1 MLTRLGVL
9 LAGAAAVTLI
19 GTDPPPHGIALWRVS
34 ADELEN
40 MLARWDAGYYFS
52 IATAGYQ
59 WDPATFSH
67 QNVAYFPLFP
77 LLMRWGG
84 ALLGGRPLLAG
95 AIISATAFAGA
106 IAVLYR
112 LALLEMDE
120 ARARSA
126 LLLMTTYPYA
136 FYYSI
141 AYTEGLF
148 LLVTAGAF
156 YAMRRGFLGAVVVC
170 GIAAGL
176 CRPNGFWLA
185 CPLVFLV
192 FTHHRRRPLAFLAA
206 CAPFLG
212 VAAFSGY
219 LFLRFDDALAWAHA
233 QAAWGMPLFGRPSAP
248 DLIRLPGEPLI
259 KPTEVAVWIGNG
271 AAWIMGIAA
280 ILPVWRR
287 FGAAHA
293 AWLALNLFPPV
304 LTHLLQST
312 GRYTSVLFPIFFWM
326 ALRLPASRV
335 TAVAAAFAV
344 GQLILAVWFFLW
356 YPVV

>member
-9 LAGAAAVTLI
+9 LAGVAAVTVI

-34 ADELEN
+34 ANELEN
-40 MLARWDAGYYFS
+40 MLARWDTGYYFS

-67 QNVAYFPLFP
+67 QNVAYFPLLP

-95 AIISATAFAGA
+95 AIISVAAFGGA
-106 IAVLYR
+106 MAVLYR
-112 LALLEMDE
+112 LALLEMDD

-141 AYTEGLF
+141 AYTEALF

-156 YAMRRGFLGAVVVC
+156 YAMRRRILGAVVVC

-185 CPLVFLV
+185 CPLVLLA
-192 FTHHRRRPLAFLAA
+192 FTHHRQRPLAFLAA
-206 CAPFLG
+206 CAPLLG

-219 LFLRFDDALAWAHA
+219 LFLRFDDALAWAHG

-271 AAWIMGIAA
+271 AAWIVGIAA

-293 AWLALNLFPPV
+293 AWLVLNLFPPV

-312 GRYTSVLFPIFFWM
+312 GRYTAVLFPVFFWL
-326 ALRLPASRV
+326 ALRLPGSRV
-335 TAVAAAFAV
+335 AAVAAVFTL
-344 GQLILAVWFFLW
+344 GQLVLAVWFFLW

>member
-9 LAGAAAVTLI
+9 LAGVVVVTLI

-40 MLARWDAGYYFS
+40 MLARWDTAYYFS

-67 QNVAYFPLFP
+67 QNVTYFPLLP

-120 ARARSA
+120 AHARSV
-126 LLLMTTYPYA
+126 LLLMATFPYA
-136 FYYSI
+136 FYYSV
-141 AYTEGLF
+141 AYTEALF

-156 YAMRRGFLGAVVVC
+156 YAMRLGFLGAVVVC

-176 CRPNGFWLA
+176 CRPNGYWLA
-185 CPLVFLV
+185 CPLMCLA

-212 VAAFSGY
+212 VAAFSGH
-219 LFLRFDDALAWAHA
+219 LFLRFDDALAWAHG
-233 QAAWGMPLFGRPSAP
+233 QAAWGMPLFGRASAT
-248 DLIRLPGEPLI
+248 DLIRLPGESLI
-259 KPTEVAVWIGNG
+259 KSTEVVVWIGNG
-271 AAWIMGIAA
+271 AASIVGIAA

-287 FGAAHA
+287 FGAAYA
-293 AWLALNLFPPV
+293 AWLALNLFPPLLV
-304 LTHLLQST
+304 HLLSSM
-312 GRYTSVLFPIFFWM
+312 GRYTAVLFPVFFWM

-335 TAVAAAFAV
+335 TAVAAVFAV